1 VAPRVLLALSDD
13 ELFRTFATAIGSLGY
28 AVELAVS
35 PSKILDTVRERPPD
49 ATVLAF
55 AAPPGI
61 NWALVS
67 EIRALP
73 GCQRLPICVIEA
85 PRAEQRSRE
94 VGCEYLPSPVSLLA
108 LRNTV
113 RRLLGNDDYDAVTS
127 EG

>member
-85 PRAEQRSRE
+85 ARGEQRSRE
-94 VGCEYLPSPVSLLA
+94 VGCEYLPNPVSLVA